1 MVSKVISYTMV
12 SPDGVV
18 GLNGRFHLEHDDGE
32 LMKFDTIQDAKD
44 FIAEAGE
51 DPENEFIDYS
61 EIDDDG
67 NEHDLYH
74 DGSRVEG
81 ENSNA

>member
-1 MVSKVISYTMV
+1 MVSKVIAYTMV

-44 FIAEAGE
+44 FIAAAGE
-51 DPENEFIDYS
+51 DPEN
-61 EIDDDG
+61 
-67 NEHDLYH
+67 
-74 DGSRVEG
+74 
-81 ENSNA
+81 